1 MTLTRAYCLE
11 LDAADEL
18 AACRERFEL
27 PPGEIYLDGNSLG
40 PLPRGL
46 AARMQQVIE
55 QEWGQGLIRSW
66 NDAGWIAAPERAAA
80 RIARLIGAQPAE
92 VVVTD
97 STSVN
102 LFKLL
107 VAALR
112 LNPGRK
118 VILTETDN
126 FPTDLYIAQGV
137 AELCGA
143 EVRYGDAQQLAGM
156 LDGDTAVLALTHVN
170 YKSGLIQPMQELTA
184 AAHAAGALCL
194 WDLSHSAGSVELDLS
209 ACGVDLAVG
218 CSYKY
223 LNGGPGAPSYAF
235 VAQRHQEQIS
245 QPLTGWFGHAQPF
258 ALARDFAPAAG
269 IKRMLCG
276 TPPMLSVLALESAL
290 AAFDGVEMA
299 ALRRKSR
306 ALGDLFISL
315 LDELPT
321 SFGIELASPRDS
333 AVRGSQVSLR
343 HAQGYAVMQALIARK
358 VVGDFRAPDL
368 MRFGFAPLYVRYTD
382 MFDAMAAIADLLASG
397 AWNQPQF
404 TTRKAVT

>member
-1 MTLTRAYCLE
+1 MKLTREYCAH
-11 LDAADEL
+11 LDASDEL
-18 AACRERFEL
+18 AACRERFVL
-27 PPGEIYLDGNSLG
+27 PPDEIYLDGNSLG

-46 AARMQQVIE
+46 AARMQQVIA
-55 QEWGQGLIRSW
+55 QEWGLGLIRSW

-80 RIARLIGAQPAE
+80 RIARLIGAGPEE

-112 LNPGRK
+112 LNPGRQI
-118 VILTETDN
+118 ILTETDN

-143 EVRYGDAQQLAGM
+143 EVRYADAQQLAGM
-156 LDGDTAVLALTHVN
+156 LDSDTAVLALTHVN
-170 YKSGLIQPMQELTA
+170 YKSGLIHPMQELTT

-194 WDLSHSAGSVELDLS
+194 WDLSHSAGSVGVDLGGCR
-209 ACGVDLAVG
+209 ADLAVG

-235 VAQRHQEQIS
+235 VAHRHQEKIN

-258 ALARDFAPAAG
+258 ALARDYAPAAG

-276 TPPMLSVLALESAL
+276 TPPMLSMLALEAAL

-315 LDELPT
+315 VDEL
-321 SFGIELASPRDS
+321 SSDLGIELASPRDS
-333 AVRGSQVSLR
+333 AIRGSQVSLR
-343 HAQGYAVMQALIARK
+343 HAQGYAVMQALIARN

-382 MFDAMAAIADLLASG
+382 IFDAVAAIADLLASG

-404 TTRKAVT
+404 TARKAVT